1 MCAACVA
8 FTEMLGLDST
18 SLRVDIQA
26 ASRVMAHATVDDL
39 LADDNKE
46 DITLEEAVCNYIL
59 FYFI

>member
-26 ASRVMAHATVDDL
+26 ASRVIAHATLDDL

-46 DITLEEAVCNYIL
+46 DITLEEAVCNIL

>member
-26 ASRVMAHATVDDL
+26 ASRVIAHATLDDL

-46 DITLEEAVCNYIL
+46 DITLEEAVCN
-59 FYFI
+59 